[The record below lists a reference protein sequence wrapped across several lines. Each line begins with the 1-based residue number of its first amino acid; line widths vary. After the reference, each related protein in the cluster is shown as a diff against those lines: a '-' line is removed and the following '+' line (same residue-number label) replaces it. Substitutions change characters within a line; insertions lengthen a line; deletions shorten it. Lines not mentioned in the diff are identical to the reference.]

1 MITRE
6 QLVAGEKKIHFKLL
20 LNGPFGSG
28 KSYTAMTFP
37 KWAYAM
43 VEPKG
48 ILTARVNPPLL
59 ANMVY
64 YEEFVP
70 SEAEDIKLT
79 FQRYS
84 AFLKQA
90 RADAEAGK
98 IETLIVDNLTHL
110 MENRWLYIQK
120 YERQVGKSGSEDT
133 RSMYGTL
140 SRWAYKMTVMELL
153 SVPAHVVLTAHVME
167 EEDED
172 PQTGKLTKTGQSIT
186 NTLGSFR
193 DKVGGLFNGNLW
205 LEVKRL
211 GVNQYQYLARCR
223 PSGGKPA
230 SNNLNLPELVEN
242 VSYETLMKALPT
254 LT

>member
-6 QLVAGEKKIHFKLL
+6 QLVQGTKQIHFKLL
-20 LNGPFGSG
+20 LNGGFGSG
-28 KSYTAMTFP
+28 KTYTAMTFP

-48 ILTARVNPPLL
+48 ILTARVNPNLL

-70 SEAEDIKLT
+70 SEQEDIKLT

-90 RADAEAGK
+90 RLDAEAGK
-98 IETLIVDNLTHL
+98 IETIIVDNLTHL
-110 MENRWLYIQK
+110 MENRWLYILK

-133 RSMYGTL
+133 RSMYGSL
-140 SRWAYKMTVMELL
+140 SRWAYRMTVMELL
-153 SVPAHVVLTAHVME
+153 SVPCHVVLSAHVME
-167 EEDED
+167 EEEED
-172 PQTGKLTKTGQSIT
+172 PQTGKLTKTGQLMS

-193 DKVGGLFNGNLW
+193 DKVGGLFNGNLF
-205 LEVKRL
+205 LEVQRM
-211 GVNQYQYLARCR
+211 GANQYKFQARCR

-242 VSYETLMKALPT
+242 ISYQTLVQALPK